1 MACFPVRGLFPM
13 GGKRVTIPPYTLL
26 DYIKGDGAQYI
37 NTGYQITPTDTI
49 EFEIALGTITSN
61 DDRTRFI
68 GQIQRPIMVYQ
79 ISVSTTLVIW
89 QYFANTVS
97 ADARTTVATDTW
109 YTFRADAQTKVLS
122 IKNSSG
128 TVIATTNASSAWPTG
143 TATNPLTLFRRYD
156 VTTCFDGKC
165 RRFTVD
171 GKHDWRAAL
180 DPNSRP
186 CMVDLID
193 PANPAYLYNSGTGEF
208 TPGGATT

>member
-208 TPGGATT
+208 TPGGAAT